1 MMKAPIPLT
10 IGKTLTLKLLLSLS
24 LCLSLA
30 LSTPKPGMEASCE
43 ERVESSPYFVKKFL
57 LLRRLPIYLNCM
69 VVAKERDCCHFVL
82 YTQATLEDTWRA
94 SFKREEEFSSI
105 LFLRIAQHNAR
116 PLVIFLGSYFL
127 EFSLRLCSPTSNEVD
142 T

>member
-1 MMKAPIPLT
+1 
-10 IGKTLTLKLLLSLS
+10 
-24 LCLSLA
+24 
-30 LSTPKPGMEASCE
+30 
-43 ERVESSPYFVKKFL
+43 
-57 LLRRLPIYLNCM
+57 M

-116 PLVIFLGSYFL
+116 PLVISLCSYFM

>member
-1 MMKAPIPLT
+1 MVSVIDAQQKELERLRKLETAVKKIFNDEGSDPVDDRQNT
-10 IGKTLTLKLLLSLS
+10 DFKTPPLS

-82 YTQATLEDTWRA
+82 YTQATDIRGHLARKLQ
-94 SFKREEEFSSI
+94 KRRRI
-105 LFLRIAQHNAR
+105 L
-116 PLVIFLGSYFL
+116 
-127 EFSLRLCSPTSNEVD
+127 
-142 T
+142 